1 MELNKIQKHF
11 KAAIEE
17 LTLIAGRNGVLFSLM
32 VQSTERINGNQ
43 DIGHR
48 LISAGLPFYDI
59 TVKEKPDTHMTC
71 EQYKLNRDNLND
83 EVSMIMNRER
93 LFYISQAYEVLE
105 SYLYNQVS
113 NLIMLSGDFQVFV
126 DPQKNTSTFASTRKA
141 LKGLGDR
148 KNNQHLI
155 NILRANCDLFAL
167 HESSNIYNVDFK
179 HWFIMLSLVRNCVIH
194 NRSEVTKEIKN
205 ALPKCYLDRFTI
217 VDKDE
222 MKMLQINFG
231 HCSQLLLDI
240 ANYMF
245 FVHKAIIKR
254 CYKIDL
260 NITSVKEIF
269 PDIRFVRLTND
280 KTEII

>member
-1 MELNKIQKHF
+1 MELNKIQEHF
-11 KAAIEE
+11 KAAIKE

-43 DIGHR
+43 DIGHS

-71 EQYKLNRDNLND
+71 EQYKLNKDNLND
-83 EVSMIMNRER
+83 EVSMIMNREC
-93 LFYISQAYEVLE
+93 LLYISQAYEVLE

-113 NLIMLSGDFQVFV
+113 QLIMLNGDIQVFV
-126 DPQKNTSTFASTRKA
+126 EPQKNTSTFTSTRIA
-141 LKGLGDR
+141 LKRLRDR

-155 NILRANCDLFAL
+155 NILRANCDLFSL
-167 HESSNIYNVDFK
+167 HESSNIYNIDFK
-179 HWFIMLSLVRNCVIH
+179 DWFIMLSIVRNCVIH
-194 NRSEVTKEIKN
+194 NRSVVTKEIKS
-205 ALPKCYLDRFTI
+205 ALPKCFSDRFTM
-217 VDKDE
+217 VDKGE
-222 MKMLQINFG
+222 MTILEINFG

-245 FVHKAIIKR
+245 FIYKAIIKR

-260 NITSVKEIF
+260 NIISVKEMF
-269 PDIRFVRLTND
+269 PDIRFIRFTND